1 MYEFPAWVL
10 LCKSKCMSVCVSP
23 KFKFYLLTAL
33 AWIEPLSCR
42 TISIVMVTVLQV
54 QEWLFCGLS
63 MNFFM
68 VQDTWYMK
76 VITHLWNLKE
86 SWKSIVFFL
95 KVRLKK
101 VKHWN
106 LWGLPF
112 LFTEEICV
120 ERGSDRLRVE
130 SCTYVTASLADPLH
144 ACHELTF
151 KIFLIDFEIWF

>member
-1 MYEFPAWVL
+1 MLILLMYEFPAWVL

-68 VQDTWYMK
+68 VQVTWYMK

-86 SWKSIVFFL
+86 SWKSVGFF
-95 KVRLKK
+95 KGK
-101 VKHWN
+101 VKKSQTLKPLRSALSFHWRD
-106 LWGLPF
+106 LCREGFWQAQSWELY
-112 LFTEEICV
+112 ICN
-120 ERGSDRLRVE
+120 SKPCWSS
-130 SCTYVTASLADPLH
+130 SCLSWVD
-144 ACHELTF
+144 
-151 KIFLIDFEIWF
+151 I